1 MASLIEQNQDS
12 DRGRWIPWVFVAFF
26 GVVLVANVTLLV
38 IALSTWTG
46 LETTDAYQR
55 GLAYNRALAAAAEQ
69 EALGW
74 RVAFAFTREG
84 DRHGLVEVGLEDRFG
99 NFLQKAEVTAR
110 FVRPTQ
116 EGYDRTVSLEHQY
129 GGRYSAEV
137 ELPLAGQ
144 WEIRVN
150 AAEGGQQYQLSKR
163 IFVQP

>member
-1 MASLIEQNQDS
+1 MAIVVERNQDF

-38 IALSTWTG
+38 AALHTWTG
-46 LETTDAYQR
+46 LETTDAYER
-55 GLAYNRALAAAAEQ
+55 GLAYNRALAAAAER

-74 RVAFAFTREG
+74 QVTFAFTREG
-84 DRHGLVEVGLEDRFG
+84 DRRGVIEVGIEDRFG

-116 EGYDRTVSLEHQY
+116 EGYDRTVTLEHQY
-129 GGRYSAEV
+129 GARYSAEV

-144 WEIRVN
+144 WEVRLS
-150 AAEGGQQYQLSKR
+150 AAERGQQYQLSRR
-163 IFVQP
+163 IFVEP

>member
-1 MASLIEQNQDS
+1 MAIRLERNREP
-12 DRGRWIPWVFVAFF
+12 DRGRWIPWLFVAFF
-26 GVVLVANVTLLV
+26 GVVLAANLTLLV
-38 IALSTWTG
+38 TALSTWPG

-55 GLAYNRALAAAAEQ
+55 GLAYNRALAARAEQ

-74 RVAFAFTREG
+74 QVTFTFTREA
-84 DRHGLVEVGLEDRFG
+84 DRRGLIEVGLEDRFG

-116 EGYDRTVSLEHQY
+116 EGYDRTLTLEHQY
-129 GGRYSAEV
+129 GARYSAEV

-144 WEIRVN
+144 WEVRLN

-163 IFVQP
+163 IFVEP